1 MNESSVD
8 MNAVLVA
15 VAVMLILSL
24 LRINVV
30 LSLVVGAFA
39 GGVVSDLTIAETV
52 KAFTDGLG
60 GGAVIALSYA
70 LLGGFAVAI
79 AKTGITD
86 VLIAKVVVLLADKE
100 GATRKNLI
108 KALIF
113 FSIFAL
119 AVMSQN
125 LIPIH
130 IAFIPLLIP
139 PILKILNVL
148 QVDRRIIAVI
158 IAVGLVGTYSFVPFG
173 FGFIF
178 QNIITTQITSAG
190 MLAELSDVPKAM
202 AIPIGGMVAGMF
214 IAMFVYRKPRH
225 YEETKSTVEVEVK
238 QLSTWLIVATVMALI
253 AALAVQIKT
262 DSMIIG
268 AMAGIIAMY
277 ITGALKWREAD
288 EILTDGMRMMS
299 FIGFVMIAA
308 NGFAS
313 VINATGD
320 VDTLVMGAMDILN
333 GNVSLAV
340 FGMLIVGLIVTMGIG
355 SSFATIPIIA
365 ALFVPLSLELGLSPL
380 AIICLIGTAGALGDA
395 GSPASDTTLGP
406 TSGLNIDGQHNH
418 IWDTCV
424 PTFTFINIPLIL
436 FGWIAVTFIL

>member
-1 MNESSVD
+1 MNESGVD
-8 MNAVLVA
+8 MNAVIVA

-30 LSLVVGAFA
+30 LSLVIGAFA
-39 GGVVSDLTIAETV
+39 GGIVSDLTIAETV

-86 VLIAKVVVLLADKE
+86 VLIAKVVVLLAGKE

-113 FSIFAL
+113 FSIFAM
-119 AVMSQN
+119 AIMSQN

-130 IAFIPLLIP
+130 IAFIPLLVP

-214 IAMFVYRKPRH
+214 LAMFVYRKPRH
-225 YEETKSTVEVEVK
+225 YKETQSATEIEVK
-238 QLSTWLIVATVMALI
+238 QVSPWLIVATIMALI
-253 AALAVQIKT
+253 AALTVQIKT
-262 DSMIIG
+262 ESMIIG
-268 AMAGIIAMY
+268 AMAGIITMY

-320 VDTLVMGAMDILN
+320 VDTLVTGALDILN

-406 TSGLNIDGQHNH
+406 TSGLSVDGQHNH

-424 PTFTFINIPLIL
+424 PTFVFINIPLIVL
-436 FGWIAVTFIL
+436 GWFAVSFVL

>member
-86 VLIAKVVVLLADKE
+86 VLIAKVVVLLAGKE
-100 GATRKNLI
+100 GTTRKNLI